1 MVKDQEV
8 YRILNQLNNAAI
20 AEFAVAG
27 NEVMV
32 RAIDQ
37 STKLSFST
45 TIYQGA
51 SYIPKS
57 VRSSIEKS
65 FQKGSIPTFINVSED
80 DYRITLHYL
89 GRLEGMHPSQ
99 LKDLLEEFTVIAE
112 DWRQKLD
119 DMDKNDR
126 VYIYNK
132 R

>member
-8 YRILNQLNNAAI
+8 YKILNQLNNQTI
-20 AEFAVAG
+20 VEFALAG
-27 NEVMV
+27 SEVMV

-45 TIYQGA
+45 TIYQGS
-51 SYIPKS
+51 SYIPTS
-57 VRSSIEKS
+57 VRSSLSKALP
-65 FQKGSIPTFINVSED
+65 KGSIPTYINVDEE

-89 GRLEGMHPSQ
+89 GRLEGMHPAQ
-99 LKDLLEEFTVIAE
+99 LKVLLEEFAVIAE
-112 DWRQKLD
+112 DWRQVLD
-119 DMDKNDR
+119 DMDNNDR